1 MDDKDNPSAPP
12 PSDDEVERVVAAGPH
27 GAIAVAGVATLIVMA
42 IWVGFYLF
50 VFATRDC
57 SLIMATPSLTI
68 RIAATRSPCVPN
80 GAGPSSRRD

>member
-1 MDDKDNPSAPP
+1 MDDKDNLSATP

-50 VFATRDC
+50 VFLPRG
-57 SLIMATPSLTI
+57 I
-68 RIAATRSPCVPN
+68 VH
-80 GAGPSSRRD
+80 